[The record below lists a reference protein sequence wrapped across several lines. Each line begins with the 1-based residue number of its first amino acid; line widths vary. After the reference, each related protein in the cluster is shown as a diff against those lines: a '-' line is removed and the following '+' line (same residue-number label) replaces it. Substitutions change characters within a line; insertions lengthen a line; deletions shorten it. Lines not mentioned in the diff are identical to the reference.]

1 MWLDVALFCNLAGGL
16 LTFQYFAIIWKLR
29 AGSKRVAGVSPEAS
43 GKHKWHKRA
52 IRNVPDAS
60 SIDAGILTSIALWSL
75 KHDFFA
81 SKCKLE
87 INILSLVILRRAK
100 FRSSGEKN
108 ARKGKQGTVSSYL
121 QIVDIWGQRL
131 IQTVESQLSLYFT
144 LHKLFSTILAQETLV
159 ETEFHG
165 RCLSTCRLHFAWNAL
180 CSVTL
185 SHAVTKLQNCIS
197 RSNHQK

>member
-1 MWLDVALFCNLAGGL
+1 MESDRLHDCFAIWPFWISWPFCWILELSKMWLDVALFCNLAGGL

-81 SKCKLE
+81 SKCKLK
-87 INILSLVILRRAK
+87 INILSLVILRRVK
-100 FRSSGEKN
+100 FRSSGEKMREKVN
-108 ARKGKQGTVSSYL
+108 KGP
-121 QIVDIWGQRL
+121 WAL
-131 IQTVESQLSLYFT
+131 I
-144 LHKLFSTILAQETLV
+144 
-159 ETEFHG
+159 
-165 RCLSTCRLHFAWNAL
+165 CRLLIFGVRG
-180 CSVTL
+180 SSKL
-185 SHAVTKLQNCIS
+185 SS
-197 RSNHQK
+197 RN